1 MRINRTNVLRLG
13 RSLILTVILSGWV
26 SFGGGDETVHQTITT
41 TKGQE
46 LQDLKA
52 AYDKGIISERE
63 YNQQRDK
70 ILKGPQ
76 ATPSVSQI

>member
-1 MRINRTNVLRLG
+1 MNRPKMLMLRGLLVLTLM
-13 RSLILTVILSGWV
+13 LSGCF

-63 YNQQRDK
+63 YNQQREK
-70 ILKGPQ
+70 ILKG
-76 ATPSVSQI
+76 S